1 MVDTDAPPA
10 APAPAPSASS
20 QPPFAAYRET
30 EANDDPALAHIHP
43 GLRHL
48 AVPVDQVLLDPANVN
63 KHPDYQLEVIKG
75 MLRTFGQRAPL
86 ITRES
91 TGVLEAG
98 EGRLLAGRALGWRYM
113 AVLPCADDLLAAR
126 MFSLGDNRSA
136 ELAVRDEEEQA
147 VQLLALHEQGV
158 DLAIIG
164 WDEDDLGLLLDERDA
179 GTELPEPDAEEP
191 PVVPWTQPGDLFEI
205 GPHRLACGDSTDPAV
220 VERLMQGEKA
230 ALVLT
235 DPPYGVA
242 YVGKSEDLAAERRTI
257 ANDNLGLNGTRDLV
271 ARAARAWPLRP
282 GGVWYVCSPSGDME
296 TAFRFGIV
304 DAGERLRSAIAWV
317 KNQFVLGHLDY
328 HYQHETILYGWR
340 EGAGHF
346 WCGSRSESSVW
357 EIAKPSKSADHPTMK
372 PLELLARAIGNSSVR
387 GDIVFDGFGGSGQ
400 TLFAANSLGRRARLV
415 ELSPGFCDVIA
426 RRARELGLE
435 VFVDRPGVGRIPW
448 GEALAA

>member
-1 MVDTDAPPA
+1 MADNDAPPA
-10 APAPAPSASS
+10 APAQGPAASS
-20 QPPFAAYRET
+20 EAPFAAYRGA
-30 EANDDPALAHIHP
+30 EANGDLAHIHP

-126 MFSLGDNRSA
+126 MFALGDNRSA
-136 ELAVRDEEEQA
+136 ELAIRDEEEQA
-147 VQLLALHEQGV
+147 VQLLALHEQGI

-164 WDEDDLGLLLDERDA
+164 WDEDDLGVLLDERDGA
-179 GTELPEPDAEEP
+179 AELPEPDPVEEP
-191 PVVPWTQPGDLFEI
+191 AVPWTQPG
-205 GPHRLACGDSTDPAV
+205 
-220 VERLMQGEKA
+220 
-230 ALVLT
+230 
-235 DPPYGVA
+235 
-242 YVGKSEDLAAERRTI
+242 ERRTI
-257 ANDNLGLNGTRDLV
+257 ANDDLGLDGTRDLV

-296 TAFRFGIV
+296 TAFRFGLV
-304 DAGERLRSAIAWV
+304 DADERLRSAIAWV

-357 EIAKPSKSADHPTMK
+357 EIAKPAKSADHPTMK

-387 GDIVFDGFGGSGQ
+387 GDVVFDGFGGSGQ
-400 TLFAANSLGRRARLV
+400 TLFAANGLGRRARLV

-426 RRARELGLE
+426 QRARELGLE
-435 VFVDRPGVGRIPW
+435 VMVDRPGVGRIPW

>member
-1 MVDTDAPPA
+1 MVDNDAPPA
-10 APAPAPSASS
+10 APAQAPAASS
-20 QPPFAAYRET
+20 EPPFAAYRGA

-136 ELAVRDEEEQA
+136 ELAIRDEEEQA
-147 VQLLALHEQGV
+147 AQLLALHDQGV
-158 DLAIIG
+158 DVALIG
-164 WDEDDLGLLLDERDA
+164 WDGDDLGALLDERDA
-179 GTELPEPDAEEP
+179 ASELPEPDPEEP
-191 PVVPWTQPGDLFEI
+191 PATAWTQPGDLFEF
-205 GPHRLACGDSTDPAV
+205 GPHRLVCGDSTDPAV
-220 VERLMQGEKA
+220 VERVMQGEKA
-230 ALVLT
+230 ALVF
-235 DPPYGVA
+235 
-242 YVGKSEDLAAERRTI
+242 
-257 ANDNLGLNGTRDLV
+257 GL
-271 ARAARAWPLRP
+271 
-282 GGVWYVCSPSGDME
+282 
-296 TAFRFGIV
+296 V

-317 KNQFVLGHLDY
+317 KNAFVLGHLDY

-357 EIAKPSKSADHPTMK
+357 EIAKPAKSADHPTMK

-387 GDIVFDGFGGSGQ
+387 GDVVFDGFGGSGQ
-400 TLFAANSLGRRARLV
+400 TLFAAHSLGRRARLV

-435 VFVDRPGVGRIPW
+435 VIVDRPGVGRISW

>member
-1 MVDTDAPPA
+1 MAIDDAPP
-10 APAPAPSASS
+10 PAPLDPAAA
-20 QPPFAAYRET
+20 PFAAYREL
-30 EANDDPALAHIHP
+30 EANDPGEVAHIHP

-63 KHPDYQLEVIKG
+63 RHPPEQLEVLKA
-75 MLRTFGQRAPL
+75 MLRTYGQRAPL

-126 MFSLGDNRSA
+126 LFALGDNRSA
-136 ELAVRDEEEQA
+136 ELAYRDEDELA
-147 VQLLALHEQGV
+147 AQLLALHDQGV
-158 DLAIIG
+158 DLGGVG
-164 WDEDDLGLLLDERDA
+164 WDSDDLGLLLDERA
-179 GTELPEPDAEEP
+179 GEAELPEPDAEEP
-191 PVVPWTQPGDLFEI
+191 PAVPWTQPGDLFEL
-205 GPHRLACGDSTDPAV
+205 GPHRLICGDSTDPAV
-220 VERLMQGEKA
+220 LERLMQGEKA
-230 ALVLT
+230 ALVIT

-242 YVGKSEDLAAERRTI
+242 YVGKSEELAADRKTI
-257 ANDNLGLNGTRDLV
+257 ANDNLGLDGTRDLV
-271 ARAARAWPLRP
+271 ARAAKAWPLRP

-296 TAFRFGIV
+296 TAFRFGLV

-372 PLELLARAIGNSSVR
+372 PIELLARAMRNSSVR
-387 GDIVFDGFGGSGQ
+387 GDVVFDGFGGSGQ
-400 TLFAANSLGRRARLV
+400 TLFAANGLGRRARLV

-435 VFVDRPGVGRIPW
+435 VVVDRPGVGRIPW